1 MEQESAAT
9 KVAVEEAISD
19 LEALD
24 AERTDLRKKL
34 QVAPF
39 FPHHFQGSQVLVTR
53 GGALHLFV
61 NGQQSES
68 AKAHKHRTPSE
79 STAQTCY

>member
-9 KVAVEEAISD
+9 KAAVEEAIGD

-34 QVAPF
+34 QVAPSTIARF
-39 FPHHFQGSQVLVTR
+39 TCASHKRRGSSSVYQR
-53 GGALHLFV
+53 PA
-61 NGQQSES
+61 E
-68 AKAHKHRTPSE
+68 AHKHRAPSE
-79 STAQTCY
+79 STAQTCD